1 MYNDV
6 RQALFTQVCYFNNDE
21 ENKNDEEPK
30 LKFILR
36 TMSQNVS
43 KPTFKFKYLEK
54 CNKLC
59 KMMLHYSWVYACIY
73 IMYECRPMHEQFTC
87 FIYFFN
93 LSLLRIMYILNFFV
107 CIPRKSNSG

>member
-36 TMSQNVS
+36 TMCQNVS
-43 KPTFKFKYLEK
+43 KPTFKF
-54 CNKLC
+54 
-59 KMMLHYSWVYACIY
+59 
-73 IMYECRPMHEQFTC
+73 
-87 FIYFFN
+87 
-93 LSLLRIMYILNFFV
+93 
-107 CIPRKSNSG
+107 